1 MEWQHVE
8 HWSDRLPIEVWRRIF
23 WYKFRYELRDHAKEL
38 AAALGPRRMLVEY
51 SARGSGGNGWPLQD
65 GHDVTLHF
73 RNGAYKSACGWMGHC
88 AVAVRAARVQYRLV
102 RFSADD
108 PIHTNWMRK
117 DQRYGFSDL
126 VQATAHAI
134 EGKLAPPKADFH
146 YRPTGHVLQVR
157 PIMLHEYVDTGNHKH
172 DSYLGTPT
180 AHAVSHYWTRRMG
193 WNNPKRPC
201 STVHAAAEISQF

>member
-1 MEWQHVE
+1 MECAHVE

-51 SARGSGGNGWPLQD
+51 SARGSGGNGWPLLD
-65 GHDVTLHF
+65 GHDVTLYF
-73 RNGAYKSACGWMGHC
+73 RNGAYKSACGWMSGQLTVHGGKLSQ
-88 AVAVRAARVQYRLV
+88 VQYRLV
-102 RFSADD
+102 QFIGMD
-108 PIHTNWMRK
+108 IVML
-117 DQRYGFSDL
+117 L

-146 YRPTGHVLQVR
+146 YRPTGHILQVR
-157 PIMLHEYVDTGNHKH
+157 PTMLHEYVDNGNRKH
-172 DSYLGTPT
+172 DSYIGTPA

-193 WNNPKRPC
+193 RNIPD
-201 STVHAAAEISQF
+201 

>member
-1 MEWQHVE
+1 MECAHVE

-65 GHDVTLHF
+65 GHDVTLYF
-73 RNGAYKSACGWMGHC
+73 RNGAYKSACGWMSGQT
-88 AVAVRAARVQYRLV
+88 AVHGGKESQVQYRLV
-102 RFSADD
+102 QF
-108 PIHTNWMRK
+108 IGMNVVMR
-117 DQRYGFSDL
+117 L

-146 YRPTGHVLQVR
+146 YRPTGHILQVR

-172 DSYLGTPT
+172 DSYIGTPA

-193 WNNPKRPC
+193 WNIPAQTRLLHRP
-201 STVHAAAEISQF
+201 